1 MDKTKQFKVGDR
13 VRCIAP
19 FAGCSHLIGKTG
31 TIVDIDK
38 SWYNSIGVAFDEPFV
53 GGHTCNNHCPGRC
66 GRYGHASALELI
78 TAFITADEIDI
89 KMAFEEIFDDG

>member
-19 FAGCSHLIGKTG
+19 FAGLLRLIGKTG
-31 TIVDIDK
+31 TVVDK
-38 SWYNSIGVAFDEPFV
+38 SASSYVPIGVAFDEPFA
-53 GGHTCNNHCPGRC
+53 GGHTCRNHCPAGY
-66 GRYGHASALELI
+66 GRYGDASDLEL
-78 TAFITADEIDI
+78 ITADEIDI

>member
-19 FAGCSHLIGKTG
+19 FAGWPRLIGKTG
-31 TIVDIDK
+31 TVVDKKGI
-38 SWYNSIGVAFDEPFV
+38 SWYNQIGVAFDEPFA
-53 GGHTCNNHCPGRC
+53 GGHTCDLHCFEGY
-66 GRYGHASALELI
+66 GRYGRACELEL
-78 TAFITADEIDI
+78 ITADEIDI

>member
-19 FAGCSHLIGKTG
+19 FAGWFNLIGKTG
-31 TIVDIDK
+31 TVVHKYVLSYDLIGV
-38 SWYNSIGVAFDEPFV
+38 GVAFDEPFA
-53 GGHTCNNHCPGRC
+53 GGHTCRNHCPTGY
-66 GRYGHASALELI
+66 GRYGNAEALEL
-78 TAFITADEIDI
+78 ITADEIDI

>member
-31 TIVDIDK
+31 TVVDNDEP
-38 SWYNSIGVAFDEPFV
+38 WHNSIGVAFDEPFD
-53 GGHTCNNHCPGRC
+53 GGHNCNNYCPTGY
-66 GRYGHASALELI
+66 GRYGHASELEL
-78 TAFITADEIDI
+78 ITADEIDV

>member
-19 FAGCSHLIGKTG
+19 LEGWSELIGKTG
-31 TIVDIDK
+31 TVVNK
-38 SWYNSIGVAFDEPFV
+38 YVSSYGSSSIGVAFDEPFA
-53 GGHTCNNHCPGRC
+53 GGHTCHNHCLAGY
-66 GRYGHASALELI
+66 GRYGDASALEL
-78 TAFITADEIDI
+78 ITADEIDI